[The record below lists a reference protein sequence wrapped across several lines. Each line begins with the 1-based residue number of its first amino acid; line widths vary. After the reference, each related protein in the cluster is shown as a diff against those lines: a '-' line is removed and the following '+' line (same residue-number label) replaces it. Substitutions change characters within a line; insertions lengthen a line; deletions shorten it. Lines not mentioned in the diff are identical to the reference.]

1 MSLADESKSKM
12 GAAVEHF
19 KTELKGLRSSRAQP
33 ALLDV
38 VVVEVYGSP
47 MPIKNLAHVTAP
59 ESRQLLVSPF
69 DPQTVAAIA
78 KGIERANLGVMPIV
92 EGNAIRVSIPPM
104 DEDRRK
110 KTVQQGKKMA
120 EEAKIAVREVR
131 RKYNELVRKQKA
143 DGDIT
148 EDVMKKQE
156 TLIQTHTDQMIKEI
170 DALFAAKEKEILT
183 V

>member
-12 GAAVEHF
+12 AAAIEHF
-19 KTELKGLRSSRAQP
+19 KTELKGLRSGRAHP
-33 ALLDV
+33 GLLDT

-47 MPIKNLAHVTAP
+47 MNLKNLAHVTAP
-59 ESRQLLVSPF
+59 EARQLLVSPF
-69 DPQTVAAIA
+69 DPQTAAAIA
-78 KGIERANLGVMPIV
+78 KGIERANLGLMPVV
-92 EGNAIRVSIPPM
+92 EGSAIRVAVPPM
-104 DEDRRK
+104 DEERRK

-120 EEAKIAVREVR
+120 EEAKVSVREVR

-143 DGDIT
+143 DGEIT